1 MIKFQPFIAPVFAG
15 YKYVTSSLVFDSIPE
30 AELVEDQNIY
40 MYRLLAKW
48 RDEHFS
54 CVFFIDPNTLPQV
67 ANVSP
72 AYIVQYGV
80 LMFPEQYEG
89 IVFDFDNVELT
100 VKVQFNIN
108 VVNEASP
115 AIDELLKEIEA
126 MVAEPDIDVSAEM
139 IQLMGEYAKIENDK
153 SIQPAYQCVKLIDKM
168 RSVTADE
175 LEMISSLPCGSSKLS
190 AFVLGKLK
198 TKVN

>member
-1 MIKFQPFIAPVFAG
+1 MIKFQPFIAPVFQG
-15 YKYVTSSLVFDSIPE
+15 YKYVTSSLVFDSLPE
-30 AELVEDQNIY
+30 AELIEDQNIY
-40 MYRLLAKW
+40 MYRLLAEW
-48 RDEHFS
+48 RGEHFS
-54 CVFFIDPNTLPQV
+54 CVFFIDPNTIPQV
-67 ANVSP
+67 ANVAP
-72 AYIVQYGV
+72 VYIVQYGV

-89 IVFDFDNVELT
+89 IVFDFENVKLD
-100 VKVQFNIN
+100 N

-115 AIDELLKEIEA
+115 AIDELLQEIEA
-126 MVAEPDIDVSAEM
+126 IVTEPDIDISAEM

-175 LEMISSLPCGSSKLS
+175 LDMISKLPCGSSKLS
-190 AFVLGKLK
+190 AFVLGKLR